1 MRRGF
6 ELRKGLRL
14 AQADIP
20 PNAGTAAGPVTA
32 DGTASP
38 VTAAPVTHGPAPV
51 TVYVCVTC
59 RGGEALDVVPVP
71 GEVLLTETVRL
82 GARAGIR
89 VEAVRCLANCN
100 RGLSAALRREGAWT
114 YVFGDLA
121 AGGARALIEGAQLFA
136 RSADG
141 LLPWRGRPDALKRGL
156 IARTPPVEAAAA
168 IAANDDTANDTEK
181 DAP

>member
-14 AQADIP
+14 AQADSP
-20 PNAGTAAGPVTA
+20 PNAGTAAGPRPA

-38 VTAAPVTHGPAPV
+38 VTAAPVRPAPV

-114 YVFGDLA
+114 YVFGGLA
-121 AGGARALIEGAQLFA
+121 AGGAHALIEGAQLFA

-156 IARTPPVEAAAA
+156 IARTPPVEGAAA
-168 IAANDDTANDTEK
+168 IAANDDTANDPEK